1 MQYHIQEATFD
12 LPEGSFIDRSVNV
25 LVFGDPALPFSV
37 VITRDYFDEG
47 GSVEQLLREQVRALS
62 TSGKQFKE
70 LEFGTTH
77 LPLHA
82 PAGAQP
88 TSGSVSAAGGA
99 PNAAGAYVTYTKQG
113 HPIHQKIV
121 LAEMPGRRALV
132 VTGTYAGPWKE
143 EHVAHWASVLH
154 SLRLRA

>member
-47 GSVEQLLREQVRALS
+47 GSVEQLLREQVKALS

-77 LPLHA
+77 LPLNA
-82 PAGAQP
+82 PAVRSQHRHLHPPLVERPMLRAP
-88 TSGSVSAAGGA
+88 TLLTRSRAIRSTRRSCSRRC
-99 PNAAGAYVTYTKQG
+99 
-113 HPIHQKIV
+113 
-121 LAEMPGRRALV
+121 PG
-132 VTGTYAGPWKE
+132 
-143 EHVAHWASVLH
+143 VAHWS
-154 SLRLRA
+154 

>member
-1 MQYHIQEATFD
+1 MQYHLQEATFD

-47 GSVEQLLREQVRALS
+47 GSVEQLLREQVKALA
-62 TSGKQFKE
+62 TSGKQFRE
-70 LEFGTTH
+70 LEFGTTY
-77 LPLHA
+77 LPLNA
-82 PAGAQP
+82 PPGAP
-88 TSGSVSAAGGA
+88 SSGGA
-99 PNAAGAYVTYTKQG
+99 HNAAGAYVTYTKQG
-113 HPIHQKIV
+113 HPIHQKVV

-132 VTGTYAGPWKE
+132 VTGTHAGPWKDV
-143 EHVAHWASVLH
+143 HLAHWASVLH

>member
-25 LVFGDPALPFSV
+25 LVFGDSALPFSV

-47 GSVEQLLREQVRALS
+47 GSVEQLLREQVKALS

-82 PAGAQP
+82 PAGAP
-88 TSGSVSAAGGA
+88 SSGGA
-99 PNAAGAYVTYTKQG
+99 HNAAGAYVTYTKQG
-113 HPIHQKIV
+113 HPIHQKVV
-121 LAEMPGRRALV
+121 LAEMPARRVLV
-132 VTGTYAGPWKE
+132 VTGTHAGPWKE

>member
-47 GSVEQLLREQVRALS
+47 GSVAQLLREQVKALS

-77 LPLHA
+77 LPLNA
-82 PAGAQP
+82 PAGA
-88 TSGSVSAAGGA
+88 SSSGGA
-99 PNAAGAYVTYTKQG
+99 HNAAGAYVTYTKQG
-113 HPIHQKIV
+113 HPIHQKVV
-121 LAEMPGRRALV
+121 LAEMPARRVLV
-132 VTGTYAGPWKE
+132 VTGTHAGPWKE
-143 EHVAHWASVLH
+143 EHVVHWASILH

>member
-47 GSVEQLLREQVRALS
+47 GSVEQLLREQVKALS

-82 PAGAQP
+82 PAGAP
-88 TSGSVSAAGGA
+88 ASGGA
-99 PNAAGAYVTYTKQG
+99 HNAAGAYVTYTKQG
-113 HPIHQKIV
+113 HPIHQKVV
-121 LAEMPGRRALV
+121 LAEMPARRVLV
-132 VTGTYAGPWKE
+132 VTGTHAGPWKE

>member
-82 PAGAQP
+82 PAGAP
-88 TSGSVSAAGGA
+88 SSGGA
-99 PNAAGAYVTYTKQG
+99 SNAAGAYVTYTKQG

-121 LAEMPGRRALV
+121 LAEMPGRKALV